1 MNDNKKSTL
10 PLALTIIGLICL
22 IHSLLIQILWINAF
36 NSGSTP
42 QERTEYFA
50 GLFPC
55 SLNLGTIALLDAGI
69 CLIAVASS
77 LIVLRIGN
85 RQMRTLNVSI
95 LITGILLLLIKVWG
109 LL

>member
-10 PLALTIIGLICL
+10 PLALTIIGLI
-22 IHSLLIQILWINAF
+22 SLVHALVIQILWINAF
-36 NSGSTP
+36 NSGSALS
-42 QERTEYFA
+42 ERTEHFA
-50 GLFPC
+50 SHFP
-55 SLNLGTIALLDAGI
+55 SSINLGTIALLDAGI